1 MGSQFVI
8 NAICFV
14 AGSIAG
20 GLAVGMIF
28 GKEYQKKI
36 RDLQDEVNY
45 LRDKNR
51 SEKHDELKK
60 REEKVAKEEVE
71 QDLHSVI
78 NTLGYSHEA
87 SEEKEEEKE
96 DEKPEQRSKEQR
108 EEDIYMIDADE
119 AKDDM
124 PYVESETLTYYQE
137 DNILADALNDKIEN
151 GGALLG
157 DDCMEKLAS
166 TDEEYVYVRDDAEEK
181 IWEII
186 VDHDQSFYRDVL
198 GIS

>member
-1 MGSQFVI
+1 MASQFVI

-36 RDLQDEVNY
+36 RDLQEEVDY
-45 LRDKNR
+45 LRDKNHA
-51 SEKHDELKK
+51 EKREELKK
-60 REEKVAKEEVE
+60 REEEVSKAEVE

-78 NTLGYSHEA
+78 NTLGYSREA
-87 SEEKEEEKE
+87 SEEKEEKKEEKSE
-96 DEKPEQRSKEQR
+96 PRSKEQR

-119 AKDDM
+119 ARDDM
-124 PYVESETLTYYQE
+124 PYVESETFTYYQE

-151 GGALLG
+151 GGGILG
-157 DDCMEKLAS
+157 DDCMAKLSS
-166 TDEEYVYVRDDAEEK
+166 TDEDYVYVRDDAEEK
-181 IWEII
+181 IYEII
-186 VDHDQSFYRDVL
+186 VDHEQSFYRDIL
-198 GIS
+198 GIP

>member
-14 AGSIAG
+14 AGSLAG

-36 RDLQDEVNY
+36 RDLQEEVDY
-45 LRDKNR
+45 LRDKNHV
-51 SEKHDELKK
+51 EKREELKK
-60 REEKVAKEEVE
+60 REEEVSKAEVE

-78 NTLGYSHEA
+78 NTLGYSREA
-87 SEEKEEEKE
+87 SEENEEKKEEKSE
-96 DEKPEQRSKEQR
+96 PRSKEQR

-119 AKDDM
+119 ARDDM
-124 PYVESETLTYYQE
+124 PYVESETFTYYQE

-151 GGALLG
+151 GGGILG
-157 DDCMEKLAS
+157 DDCMEKLSS
-166 TDEEYVYVRDDAEEK
+166 TDEDYVYVRDDAEEK
-181 IWEII
+181 IYEII
-186 VDHDQSFYRDVL
+186 VDHEQSFYRDIL
-198 GIS
+198 GIP